1 MRTKIATA
9 ALIGGIGLTG
19 GLLIGPGFAS
29 AADST
34 TTTTV
39 SGRLAAIKEALK
51 GLVADKTL
59 TQAQADKVA
68 TTLDT
73 ALPHRG
79 DGPRGGRHAGGA
91 LRPDVVAKVLG
102 ITETE
107 LHTQL
112 RAGKTLAQIAA
123 AKGISKA
130 TLIDDLVQAAEER
143 LAQAVTDGKLSQAQA
158 DVLKGTLKARV
169 TEKVDRVGRGPGRD
183 HGGPPPAGDAD
194 DNRSVTPSSTTS
206 STT

>member
-9 ALIGGIGLTG
+9 ALIGGLGLTG

-39 SGRLAAIKEALK
+39 SGRLAALKDALK

-79 DGPRGGRHAGGA
+79 DGLRGGRHGGGA
-91 LRPDVVAKVLG
+91 LAPAVVAKVLG
-102 ITETE
+102 LTEAE
-107 LHTQL
+107 LHSQL
-112 RAGKTLAQIAA
+112 EAGRTLTQIAA

-130 TLIDDLVQAAEER
+130 TLIDDLVTAGEAN
-143 LAQAVTDGKLSQAQA
+143 LARAVTDGTLTQAQA

-169 TEKVDRVGRGPGRD
+169 TAKVDRVGRSGGERRGGRHGDLPGD
-183 HGGPPPAGDAD
+183 DATTA
-194 DNRSVTPSSTTS
+194 TPSSTTS

>member
-9 ALIGGIGLTG
+9 ALIGGLGLTG
-19 GLLIGPGFAS
+19 GLLIGPGLAS

-34 TTTTV
+34 SSTTV
-39 SGRLAAIKEALK
+39 SGRLAAIKDALK

-79 DGPRGGRHAGGA
+79 HGGGRHGGGA
-91 LRPDVVAKVLG
+91 IGHTAVAKVLG
-102 ITETE
+102 ITEAE

-112 RAGKTLAQIAA
+112 EAGKTLTQIAA
-123 AKGISKA
+123 AKGIAKA
-130 TLIDDLVQAAEER
+130 TLIDNLVKAGEER
-143 LAQAVTDGKLSQAQA
+143 LAQAVTDGTLTQAQA

-169 TEKVDRVGRGPGRD
+169 TAKVDRVGHAGGGHRGGR
-183 HGGPPPAGDAD
+183 HGGLPGDDATTA
-194 DNRSVTPSSTTS
+194 TPSSTTS
-206 STT
+206 STA